1 MGQLKFVGLGLH
13 SELGISLR
21 GLDEA
26 KGADLVLAE
35 LYTSLMPELS
45 LERLERLLG
54 KPVKVLSRSDVEEK
68 AEQIILNEAKTKT
81 VAFLVPG
88 DPMAATTHLD
98 LRLRAEKAGIKTGIV
113 HGASVT
119 SAVSSVIGLQNY
131 KFGRTVTI
139 PIVEVGTMPES
150 PYDFIKE
157 NLYRGLHTLV
167 LLDIKAEEKT
177 YMTIPQAVKKLLVI
191 EEERKE
197 NVITNQTLAV
207 GVARI
212 GAEDMKIKAG
222 SFERLQSYDFGG
234 PPHSLVIPGKLHF
247 MEAEAL
253 QVLAGAERRD
263 LEEHLGEVSCMTEDA
278 KERSRRYM
286 AAVETA
292 LSELKPLTMPAIIAR
307 RDVERIVEVAKRYLS
322 DSKYYVE
329 TGKDVT
335 SLASISYAEGLLDA
349 LRFLKLVEFSSPQ
362 ELKAKSSTV
371 STAYY

>member
-1 MGQLKFVGLGLH
+1 MVGQLKFVGLGLH

-35 LYTSLMPELS
+35 FYTSLMRGLS

-68 AEQIILNEAKTKT
+68 AEQTVLNEAKTKT

-98 LRLRAEKAGIKTGIV
+98 LRLRAEKAGIKTRIV

-131 KFGRTVTI
+131 KFGRTVTV
-139 PIVEVGTMPES
+139 PVVEAGTMPES

-177 YMTIPQAVKKLLVI
+177 YMTIPQALKQLLAI
-191 EEERKE
+191 EEKRKE
-197 NVITNQTLAV
+197 NVITNQSLAV

-212 GAEDMKIKAG
+212 GSEDIRIKAG
-222 SFERLQSYDFGG
+222 RVERVQSYDFGG
-234 PPHSLVIPGKLHF
+234 LPHSIVIPGKLHF

-253 QVLAGAERRD
+253 QVLAGAERID
-263 LEEHLGEVSCMTEDA
+263 LEQN
-278 KERSRRYM
+278 
-286 AAVETA
+286 
-292 LSELKPLTMPAIIAR
+292 I
-307 RDVERIVEVAKRYLS
+307 
-322 DSKYYVE
+322 
-329 TGKDVT
+329 
-335 SLASISYAEGLLDA
+335 
-349 LRFLKLVEFSSPQ
+349 
-362 ELKAKSSTV
+362 
-371 STAYY
+371 

>member
-1 MGQLKFVGLGLH
+1 MVGQLKFIGLGLH

-35 LYTSLMPELS
+35 FYTSLMPELS

-54 KPVKVLSRSDVEEK
+54 KPVKVLSRPDVEEK
-68 AEQIILNEAKTKT
+68 AEQTVLSEAKTRT

-98 LRLRAEKAGIKTGIV
+98 LRLRAEKAGIKTRII

-131 KFGRTVTI
+131 KFGRTVSI
-139 PIVEVGTMPES
+139 PIVEVGTLPES

-167 LLDIKAEEKT
+167 LLDIKAEEET
-177 YMTIPQAVKKLLVI
+177 YMTIPQALKQLLAI
-191 EEERKE
+191 ERKRRE
-197 NVITNQTLAV
+197 NITTNQTLAV

-212 GAEDMKIKAG
+212 GSEDMKIKAG
-222 SFERLQSYDFGG
+222 RVGRLQSYDFGS
-234 PPHSLVIPGKLHF
+234 PPHSIVIPGRLHF

-253 QVLAGAERRD
+253 QVLAGAERSD
-263 LEEHLGEVSCMTEDA
+263 LENN
-278 KERSRRYM
+278 
-286 AAVETA
+286 
-292 LSELKPLTMPAIIAR
+292 I
-307 RDVERIVEVAKRYLS
+307 
-322 DSKYYVE
+322 
-329 TGKDVT
+329 
-335 SLASISYAEGLLDA
+335 
-349 LRFLKLVEFSSPQ
+349 
-362 ELKAKSSTV
+362 
-371 STAYY
+371 

>member
-1 MGQLKFVGLGLH
+1 MVGQLTFIGLGLH
-13 SELGISLR
+13 SELGVSLR

-35 LYTSLMPELS
+35 FYTSLMPGLS
-45 LERLERLLG
+45 LDRLERLLG

-68 AEQIILNEAKTKT
+68 AEQTILSEARTKT

-98 LRLRAEKAGIKTGIV
+98 LRLRAEKAGIKTRIV

-139 PIVEVGTMPES
+139 PIVEAGTMPES
-150 PYDFIKE
+150 PYDFIRE
-157 NLYRGLHTLV
+157 NLLRGLHTLL
-167 LLDIKAEEKT
+167 LLDIKAEKKT
-177 YMTIPQAVKKLLVI
+177 YMTIPQALKQLLAI
-191 EEERKE
+191 EEKRRED
-197 NVITNQTLAV
+197 VITNRTLAV

-212 GAEDMKIKAG
+212 GSEDMRIKAG
-222 SFERLQSYDFGG
+222 RVERLQLYDFGS
-234 PPHSLVIPGKLHF
+234 PPHSLVIPGRLHF
-247 MEAEAL
+247 METEAL
-253 QVLAGAERRD
+253 HVLAGAERSD
-263 LEEHLGEVSCMTEDA
+263 LEEHLGEASFMTEDA
-278 KERSRRYM
+278 KERSRRYL

-307 RDVERIVEVAKRYLS
+307 RDVERVVEVAKRYLS
-322 DSKYYVE
+322 DSKYYGE
-329 TGKDVT
+329 TAKDVT

-349 LRFLKLVEFSSPQ
+349 LRFLKLVEFSWPQ
-362 ELKAKSSTV
+362 ELKSESSTP
-371 STAYY
+371 

>member
-1 MGQLKFVGLGLH
+1 MIGQLRFIGLGLH

-35 LYTSLMPELS
+35 LYTSLMPGLS

-68 AEQIILNEAKTKT
+68 AEQTVLNEAKTKT

-98 LRLRAEKAGIKTGIV
+98 LRLRAEKAGIKTRIV

-139 PIVEVGTMPES
+139 PIVEAGTVPES

-157 NLYRGLHTLV
+157 NLYRGLHTLI

-177 YMTIPQAVKKLLVI
+177 YMTIPQALKQLLAI
-191 EEERKE
+191 EEERRE
-197 NVITNQTLAV
+197 NVITNQTLTV

-212 GAEDMKIKAG
+212 GSEDMKIKAG
-222 SFERLQSYDFGG
+222 RVERMQSYDFGS

-253 QVLAGAERRD
+253 QVFAGAETSD
-263 LEEHLGEVSCMTEDA
+263 LEQN
-278 KERSRRYM
+278 
-286 AAVETA
+286 
-292 LSELKPLTMPAIIAR
+292 I
-307 RDVERIVEVAKRYLS
+307 
-322 DSKYYVE
+322 
-329 TGKDVT
+329 
-335 SLASISYAEGLLDA
+335 
-349 LRFLKLVEFSSPQ
+349 
-362 ELKAKSSTV
+362 
-371 STAYY
+371 